1 MRSVALGRS
10 AHPGFDPVQELAQ
23 PILETLGLG
32 DDLHHAP
39 RAIGD
44 VVGVQLV
51 GDQ

>member
-1 MRSVALGRS
+1 VRSAALGRS
-10 AHPGFDPVQELAQ
+10 AHPSFDPVQELAQ
-23 PILETLGLG
+23 ALLEALGLG